1 MRAFLKCY
9 NFNEDKIVNPE
20 NERLILTV
28 FGNFTFSIIV
38 FKLCIDLMI
47 SILPLVCK
55 GNTINNFD
63 SDSESKSPIQK
74 VNIP

>member
-1 MRAFLKCY
+1 MRAFSKCY
-9 NFNEDKIVNPE
+9 NFNEDKIINPE

-28 FGNFTFSIIV
+28 FGSFTFSILV
-38 FKLCIDLMI
+38 FKLCVGLII

-55 GNTINNFD
+55 INTINNFD
-63 SDSESKSPIQK
+63 TDSKSPIKK